1 MERWKLMKNK
11 YKVATALAVAGLI
24 LGNLT
29 AANAA
34 TKTITCYKG
43 STKKLV
49 TGTKCPAGYTT
60 TAPKASAPA
69 TAKGG
74 SVVINATYSGTIN
87 MLWAA
92 GNKVTV
98 TGLSAKGS
106 GTTAGLDA
114 LSATGNADASAVS
127 SDNTCTSNIDA
138 TGTFG
143 TGADTLKV
151 KFGAGVEMCASGASE
166 DPPFNIQVKSSP
178 LVIVSGTG
186 KFAGATSK
194 DLTLS
199 GSFVVNT
206 YTKNAKDSSAVTL
219 KLTGTVTTK

>member
-1 MERWKLMKNK
+1 MKNK

-29 AANAA
+29 TANAA

-49 TGTKCPAGYTT
+49 TGTKCPAGYSQ
-60 TAPKASAPA
+60 TAPKVSESA
-69 TAKGG
+69 AKGG

>member
-1 MERWKLMKNK
+1 
-11 YKVATALAVAGLI
+11 
-24 LGNLT
+24 
-29 AANAA
+29 
-34 TKTITCYKG
+34 
-43 STKKLV
+43 
-49 TGTKCPAGYTT
+49 
-60 TAPKASAPA
+60 
-69 TAKGG
+69 
-74 SVVINATYSGTIN
+74 

-178 LVIVSGTG
+178 LAIVSGTG

>member
-29 AANAA
+29 TANAA

-49 TGTKCPAGYTT
+49 TGTKCPAGYSQ
-60 TAPKASAPA
+60 TAPKISESA
-69 TAKGG
+69 AKGG

-106 GTTAGLDA
+106 GNTAGLDL

-178 LVIVSGTG
+178 LAIVSGTG

-206 YTKNAKDSSAVTL
+206 FAKNAKDSSAVTL